1 MRGVPYRTS
10 QLSGRCWIILV
21 LLCLLSG
28 RSAWI
33 GPRLASAQSPPGSV
47 ELLLRGGLVVDG
59 TGQPGSIQDVAIGNG
74 KILAIGALN
83 ALDARQT
90 IDCQGLM
97 LAPGFIDLH
106 NHSDD
111 VITAPATRAA
121 VCYLLQGC
129 TSLVT
134 GNCGS
139 GPIDVDEYLSKIDSR
154 GAGTNILHL
163 LPHGDLRSQV
173 MGKVAR
179 EPSADE
185 LSKMC
190 DLAEQAMQAGA
201 WGMST
206 GLIYVP
212 GTYAKTSELVAIA
225 QVISQ
230 YHGIYASHIRS
241 EGGGLVDAI
250 EEALTIGRQAQLPVH
265 VSHLK
270 SSGRENWGRL
280 HVAVELIEAA
290 RRGGQTVTADQYPYV
305 ASSTSLEATL
315 LPAWSREGGRPDLEQ
330 RLATPA
336 DRARIAQ
343 AVEAQLANKS
353 RIQIA
358 AYSRNRAWVGKSIEE
373 IAALEGRPA
382 VDIVLEI
389 EANGGAKVVNFGMS
403 EDDVRLAMRM
413 PWVATASDGGV
424 KIPSADKPHPRS
436 FGTFSRKLGLY
447 TRQEKI
453 LDWPQAIRSC
463 SGLPA
468 DIIGLQNR
476 GYIKPGY
483 AADIAIFQPD
493 QIEDR
498 ATYEE
503 PFRYASGMKWVLVN
517 GALAVA
523 DGVPTGAL
531 AGQALRKPR

>member
-1 MRGVPYRTS
+1 MFA
-10 QLSGRCWIILV
+10 
-21 LLCLLSG
+21 LLGQRLCCLCNRRLA
-28 RSAWI
+28 AWI
-33 GPRLASAQSPPGSV
+33 GLIISCWALSETRLSCAQSPPPAA
-47 ELLLRGGLVVDG
+47 ELLLRGAMVLDG
-59 TGQPGSIQDVAIGNG
+59 TGNLGSIQDVAIGQGN
-74 KILAIGALN
+74 ILAVGDLKDLVAE
-83 ALDARQT
+83 QT

-97 LAPGFIDLH
+97 LTPGFIDLH

-139 GPIDVDEYLSKIDSR
+139 GPVDVAKYLGQIDNQ

-163 LPHGDLRSQV
+163 LPHGDLRTQV

-185 LSKMC
+185 LDKMRA
-190 DLAEQAMQAGA
+190 LADEAMRAGA

-212 GTYAKTSELVAIA
+212 GTYAKTAELVAIA
-225 QVISQ
+225 QVIGQ
-230 YHGIYASHIRS
+230 YQGIYASHIRS
-241 EGGGLVDAI
+241 EGSGLIDAV
-250 EEALTIGRQAQLPVH
+250 EEALSIGRAAELPVH
-265 VSHLK
+265 VSHFK
-270 SSGRENWGRL
+270 SSGRDNWGRL
-280 HVAVELIEAA
+280 HVAAELIEAA
-290 RRGGQTVTADQYPYV
+290 QRSGQKVTADQYPYV

-315 LPAWSREGGRPDLEQ
+315 LPAWSREGGRKQLEQ

-336 DRARIAQ
+336 ERAKIAQ
-343 AVEAQLANKS
+343 AVEAQLAHRS

-358 AYSRNRAWVGKSIEE
+358 AYAKKRAWVGKSIEE
-373 IAALEGRPA
+373 IATLEGRPA

-389 EANGGAKVVNFGMS
+389 EAKGGAKVVNFGMS
-403 EDDVRLAMRM
+403 EDDVRLAMRY

-424 KIPSADKPHPRS
+424 KVPSADKPHPRS

-447 TRQEKI
+447 TRQEKV
-453 LDWPQAIRSC
+453 LDWPQAVRSC

-468 DIIGLQNR
+468 DIIGLSDR

-483 AADIAIFQPD
+483 VADIAIFDPN

-503 PFRYASGMKWVLVN
+503 PFHYSAGMKWVLVN
-517 GALAVA
+517 GVPAVA

-531 AGQALRKPR
+531 AGKALRKPR